1 MVSFSPLLFLLFSSQ
16 VQAFSP
22 SRSIAANSVGTT
34 TSLSSSPI
42 PTGNR
47 PPPRRTLKKRKNKR
61 RQRMDQSSQQIRGF
75 NTNDI
80 THNQHSKKT
89 WGEDEEDDVE
99 IRPVRRRD
107 AIEAGLDYWIDEGDL
122 ERERQRKIS
131 VKNRKSMVGAISQE
145 KLRGE
150 VVAPYKQNWIGL
162 FSVFIVILSAI
173 GTKFPELLQG
183 PLIPIPDL

>member
-1 MVSFSPLLFLLFSSQ
+1 
-16 VQAFSP
+16 
-22 SRSIAANSVGTT
+22 
-34 TSLSSSPI
+34 
-42 PTGNR
+42 
-47 PPPRRTLKKRKNKR
+47 
-61 RQRMDQSSQQIRGF
+61 MDQSSQQIRGF

-131 VKNRKSMVGAISQE
+131 VKNRKVCVYVCS
-145 KLRGE
+145 
-150 VVAPYKQNWIGL
+150 
-162 FSVFIVILSAI
+162 FIFTL
-173 GTKFPELLQG
+173 
-183 PLIPIPDL
+183 